1 MDVIN
6 NAINSLNSSTFFAG
20 IMMICL
26 NIGSRYI
33 QLNLDES
40 TESYIKYAL
49 TKEILVFTI
58 SWMATRNI
66 YSALVLTAVFVV
78 LADFILNEKSKY
90 CLLPK
95 KFIKSRKLGEYTNNK
110 DITDK
115 DYSDA
120 MDIVEKYKI
129 QKSKSSQLNYLDA
142 YNMNKF

>member
-1 MDVIN
+1 MEVIN
-6 NAINSLNSSTFFAG
+6 NAISSLNSSTFFAG
-20 IMMICL
+20 LMMICL

-78 LADFILNEKSKY
+78 LADFALNEKSKY
-90 CLLPK
+90 CILPK
-95 KFIKSRKLGEYTNNK
+95 DFIKSRKLGEYTNNK
-110 DITDK
+110 VITEK
-115 DYSDA
+115 EFSDA
-120 MDIVEKYKI
+120 MDIVEKYKT

>member
-66 YSALVLTAVFVV
+66 YTALVLTAVFVV
-78 LADFILNEKSKY
+78 LADFVLNEKSNY

-95 KFIKSRKLGEYTNNK
+95 NFIKSRKLGEYTNNK
-110 DITDK
+110 VITEK
-115 DYSDA
+115 EFNDA
-120 MDIVEKYKI
+120 MEIVEKYRS

-142 YNMNKF
+142 YNMNKM

>member
-66 YSALVLTAVFVV
+66 YHALVLTAVFVV
-78 LADFILNEKSKY
+78 LADFALNEKSNY
-90 CLLPK
+90 CILPK
-95 KFIKSRKLGEYTNNK
+95 NFIKSRKLGEYTNNK
-110 DITDK
+110 VITEK
-115 DYSDA
+115 EFNDA
-120 MDIVEKYKI
+120 MEIVQKYKT
-129 QKSKSSQLNYLDA
+129 QKSKSNQLNYLDA
-142 YNMNKF
+142 YNMNKM

>member
-1 MDVIN
+1 MDIIN

-66 YSALVLTAVFVV
+66 YHALVLTAVFVV
-78 LADFILNEKSKY
+78 LADFALNEKSNY
-90 CLLPK
+90 CILPK
-95 KFIKSRKLGEYTNNK
+95 NFIKSRKLGEYTNNK
-110 DITDK
+110 VITEK
-115 DYSDA
+115 EFNDA
-120 MDIVEKYKI
+120 MEIVQKYKT
-129 QKSKSSQLNYLDA
+129 QKSKSNQLNYLDA
-142 YNMNKF
+142 YNMNKM

>member
-1 MDVIN
+1 
-6 NAINSLNSSTFFAG
+6 
-20 IMMICL
+20 MMICL

-66 YSALVLTAVFVV
+66 YHALVLTAVFVV
-78 LADFILNEKSKY
+78 LADFALNEKSKY
-90 CLLPK
+90 CILPK
-95 KFIKSRKLGEYTNNK
+95 NFIKSRKLGEYTNNK
-110 DITDK
+110 IITEK
-115 DYSDA
+115 EFNDA
-120 MDIVEKYKI
+120 MEIVEKYKT
-129 QKSKSSQLNYLDA
+129 QKNKSSQLNYLDA

>member
-1 MDVIN
+1 MEFIN
-6 NAINSLNSSTFFAG
+6 NAVNSLNSSTFFAG

-33 QLNLDES
+33 QINLDES

-110 DITDK
+110 IITDK
-115 DYSDA
+115 EYSDA
-120 MDIVEKYKI
+120 IDLVEKYKT

>member
-6 NAINSLNSSTFFAG
+6 KAVSSLNSSTFFAG

-33 QLNLDES
+33 QINLDES

-66 YSALVLTAVFVV
+66 YHALVLTAVFVV
-78 LADFILNEKSKY
+78 LADFALNEKSKY
-90 CLLPK
+90 CILPK
-95 KFIKSRKLGEYTNNK
+95 NFLKSRKLGEYTNNK
-110 DITDK
+110 VITEK
-115 DYSDA
+115 EFNDA
-120 MDIVEKYKI
+120 MEIVQKYKT
-129 QKSKSSQLNYLDA
+129 QKTKSSQLNYLDA